1 MDMNNADNM
10 KECLEKLE
18 VPLTEAHKITL
29 NKVVEDLKA
38 MKVKKIDDYVDEFYE
53 AFDFTSDERAK
64 RYPML
69 MELYNNFIR
78 EIRVGDKNYRIM
90 KKIKYELDRAIESTC
105 TKGQMQLVDCS
116 QCIQDIINDEI
127 SEKAFIFGYVMC
139 NEIKEETKSIFE

>member
-1 MDMNNADNM
+1 MNNADNM

-29 NKVVEDLKA
+29 SKVVADLKA
-38 MKVKKIDDYVDEFYE
+38 MKVKNIDDYVEEFYNVFE
-53 AFDFTSDERAK
+53 FTSDERAK

-69 MELYNNFIR
+69 MELYDNFIR
-78 EIRVGDKNYRIM
+78 EIQSGDRNYRLM
-90 KKIKYELDRAIESTC
+90 RKIRAELDQALETTC

-116 QCIQDIINDEI
+116 QTIQDVMNDEFA
-127 SEKAFIFGYVMC
+127 EKAFIFGYVMC

>member
-1 MDMNNADNM
+1 MNNVDNM

-29 NKVVEDLKA
+29 SKVVADLKA
-38 MKVKKIDDYVDEFYE
+38 MKVKNIDDYVEEFYNVFE
-53 AFDFTSDERAK
+53 FTSDERAK

-69 MELYNNFIR
+69 MELYDNFIR
-78 EIRVGDKNYRIM
+78 EIQSGDRNYRLM
-90 KKIKYELDRAIESTC
+90 RKIRAELDQALETTC

-116 QCIQDIINDEI
+116 QTIQDVMNDEFA
-127 SEKAFIFGYVMC
+127 EKAFIFGYVMC